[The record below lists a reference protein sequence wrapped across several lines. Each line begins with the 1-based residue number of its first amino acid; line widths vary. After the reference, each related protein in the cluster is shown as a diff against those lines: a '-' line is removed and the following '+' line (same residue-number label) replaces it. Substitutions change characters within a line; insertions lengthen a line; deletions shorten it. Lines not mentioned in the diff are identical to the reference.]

1 MFFVSLCEKESWWL
15 QIEKIKLCKEKIC
28 AKIYGINYKEAEMG
42 EVRGSFIIQ
51 NEADIIMAE
60 AGYIDRDKIRQVET
74 SGLVDTGAVMLML
87 PQDMVEML
95 GLPVWRK
102 VIVAYADE
110 RKEARDVAGRIRIGL
125 GDRFMFTDCIVG
137 PPLCEPLIGQIIL
150 EALDLIV
157 DPGKQTIG
165 PRPESPYL
173 PLLKMK

>member
-1 MFFVSLCEKESWWL
+1 M
-15 QIEKIKLCKEKIC
+15 
-28 AKIYGINYKEAEMG
+28 
-42 EVRGSFIIQ
+42 
-51 NEADIIMAE
+51 
-60 AGYIDRDKIRQVET
+60 
-74 SGLVDTGAVMLML
+74 
-87 PQDMVEML
+87 
-95 GLPVWRK
+95 
-102 VIVAYADE
+102 
-110 RKEARDVAGRIRIGL
+110 